1 MLYNIKERMVILIWE
16 ESILEKEKMYMN
28 TFLKERKLITKEQ
41 EFKNQDLRLKLKLM
55 NMAIEPMKNI
65 IMEDQRKNHKC
76 LMEII

>member
-1 MLYNIKERMVILIWE
+1 MVILIWE

-65 IMEDQRKNHKC
+65 IME
-76 LMEII
+76 E

>member
-65 IMEDQRKNHKC
+65 IME
-76 LMEII
+76 E